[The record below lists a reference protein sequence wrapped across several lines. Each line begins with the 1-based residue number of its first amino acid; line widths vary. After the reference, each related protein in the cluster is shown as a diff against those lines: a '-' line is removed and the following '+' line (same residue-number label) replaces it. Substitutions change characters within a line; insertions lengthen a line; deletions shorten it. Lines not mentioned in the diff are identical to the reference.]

1 MQDCIS
7 KRLFGLSLLR
17 RDREKVQ
24 LVSVQSDTCSS
35 VQKEN
40 NLHVLDNYFSAA
52 LLFLVKTEFRSS
64 YQTTH
69 FNYKWGEQAICM
81 MT

>member
-24 LVSVQSDTCSS
+24 TVSVQSDTRSS

-40 NLHVLDNYFSAA
+40 NLHVLDNYFLAA
-52 LLFLVKTEFRSS
+52 LLFLVTTEFRSS
-64 YQTTH
+64 YQTTS
-69 FNYKWGEQAICM
+69 FNYRWGEKAICM